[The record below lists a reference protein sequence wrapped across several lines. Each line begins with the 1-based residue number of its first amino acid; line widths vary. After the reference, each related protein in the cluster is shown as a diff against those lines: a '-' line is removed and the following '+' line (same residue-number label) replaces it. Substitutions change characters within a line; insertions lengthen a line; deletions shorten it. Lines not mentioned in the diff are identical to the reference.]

1 MSTAPQTLIAGM
13 RVLMVEDEMMVA
25 MALEDLLGTMDCEV
39 VKAGRLDKALRLA
52 ETETI
57 NGALLDVN
65 LAGDSAYPVAAE
77 LDKRGIPFIFMTGY
91 NAKRLE
97 GEYKGHAALQKPFQD
112 DEMEQMMAK
121 LFKPAV

>member
-13 RVLMVEDEMMVA
+13 RVLIVEDEMMVA
-25 MALEDLLGTMDCEV
+25 MALEDLMGTMDCEV